1 MVHDSI
7 YSCSKIQPM
16 AVSLPITGVC
26 HRQATFLKAGHLHSA
41 HEADTLLM
49 LVKCTHTPFD
59 LHWIFFKD
67 IARIAK
73 LP

>member
-7 YSCSKIQPM
+7 YSCSNIQSM

-26 HRQATFLKAGHLHSA
+26 HRQATLLMAGHLHSA

-59 LHWIFFKD
+59 LHWIFFKN